1 MTITLVNRETREIVA
16 RFDTKHVEVIVGVTE
31 MGTTEPNDHA
41 SAEHLTED
49 AVMKKLRKEVV
60 EQTLRASLG
69 LNCLEPKIEW
79 LEGKMKELDRAA
91 AEGVRLVKKPDVIRV
106 EPNGRWRPCPI
117 FNKEGSLQIGDIMHN
132 EQTGEYGRIAEW
144 DFTTGR
150 HMLKMIEN
158 PVLVNRGDPV
168 YLRSD
173 GKMTVRT
180 KHAGDVLIDA
190 DSFVVGSAKDPSTSM
205 MELPKRPGDKQGNPP
220 TPAKSRVAA
229 SIPKTTLHCFCS
241 VHEIE
246 GVEFVVPV
254 RGAFAEL
261 GVAADHFFIE
271 GSNRIDMI
279 RDECEEWRNRRG
291 KQIGGMGKG
300 AHQGEILWT
309 FACSDG
315 YVLLEA
321 VECDDGVK
329 RFMPQEITDEIRD
342 LYRTEFKFNPEE
354 DVPVRAL
361 RVKNGVNDG
370 LPTFVGCEARQ
381 CGDIELVKWDDNDE
395 EGFARTALEIQKLVG
410 RGKHKTMEYGRYFV
424 EDVAGAEGMRH
435 LGDVSFNLP
444 SGARLRFVED
454 EDEKLHLAVMEPT
467 PEGWNNK
474 N

>member
-1 MTITLVNRETREIVA
+1 
-16 RFDTKHVEVIVGVTE
+16 
-31 MGTTEPNDHA
+31 
-41 SAEHLTED
+41 
-49 AVMKKLRKEVV
+49 
-60 EQTLRASLG
+60 
-69 LNCLEPKIEW
+69 
-79 LEGKMKELDRAA
+79 
-91 AEGVRLVKKPDVIRV
+91 
-106 EPNGRWRPCPI
+106 
-117 FNKEGSLQIGDIMHN
+117 MHN
-132 EQTGEYGRIAEW
+132 EQTGEYGRIVEW

-150 HMLKMIEN
+150 HMLKVVEN
-158 PVLVNRGDPV
+158 PVLVNRDDPV

-173 GKMTVRT
+173 GKMTAKT
-180 KHAGDVLIDA
+180 KHAGDVLIDE
-190 DSFVVGSAKDPSTSM
+190 DSVVVGSANHPSTRVTMKTGFVANIDDKAWEELALRMKDSAFGRPETSM
-205 MELPKRPGDKQGNPP
+205 MELPKRPGDKQGNPA

-229 SIPKTTLHCFCS
+229 SIPKTTLHCFCLI
-241 VHEIE
+241 HEIE

-254 RGAFAEL
+254 PGAFAEL
-261 GVAADHFFIE
+261 GVAADHFFVE
-271 GSNRIDMI
+271 GSKWVDLI
-279 RDECEEWRNRRG
+279 RDACEEWRNWYGR
-291 KQIGGMGKG
+291 QIGGMGKG
-300 AHQGEILWT
+300 AHQGDILWA
-309 FACSDG
+309 FACSSG
-315 YVLLEA
+315 CVLLEA

-329 RFMPQEITDEIRD
+329 RFMPQKITDEIRD
-342 LYRTEFKFNPEE
+342 LYRSEFKFNPEE

-381 CGDIELVKWDDNDE
+381 CGNIDLVKWDNDDE